1 MNFNRFKITII
12 IIVILNAL
20 TGLLVVWSFTN
31 EHLVVARFTFAIL
44 WVILII
50 VLIHY
55 ATRSNSSL
63 KSFIESF
70 RYLDTKRNNA
80 GIGELDQLYNEIVGV
95 IRKIET
101 ERETNRHYLKHTI
114 NHIGT
119 GILSFNEA
127 GEVEL
132 VNEAT
137 KRMFN
142 LPFVRHISSFSQVS
156 EELPGILT
164 SLRPGQQK
172 LLKLNI
178 DNEIVGLSL
187 RATEFRLFERKV
199 RLFSIQNIKNE
210 LEEEELDAWQKLIR
224 VLTHEIVN
232 SVTPVNSLTNTL
244 IKLFETGGL
253 PKSLQEIDDKTI
265 ADALEGLHSIEKRNK
280 GLMAFV
286 QSYRSLTRIKQPVF
300 SEFSVAGLF
309 RNIYPLV
316 RNEQDVKQIRF
327 TQDPISDNLNLR
339 ADEKL
344 VEQVLINLINNAVQ
358 ALQKTENPEIKLSAQ
373 KSNKQ
378 VVISVSDNGH
388 GIPKEIAGNIFIPF
402 FTTREDGSGIGLSL
416 SRQIMRL
423 HEGSISVKSKP
434 GETIFLLK
442 FPNA

>member
-1 MNFNRFKITII
+1 MIFSRFKIII
-12 IIVILNAL
+12 ITLVILIAL
-20 TGLLVVWSFTN
+20 TGLLMVWSFTKEN
-31 EHLVVARFTFAIL
+31 LVVARFTFLAF
-44 WVILII
+44 WVILIV

-55 ATRSNSSL
+55 VSRSNRSL
-63 KSFIESF
+63 KSFVESF
-70 RYLDTKRNNA
+70 RYLDTRRSRA
-80 GIGELDQLYNEIVGV
+80 GIGELDQLYNEIVGM

-101 ERETNRHYLKHTI
+101 ERETNRHYLRHTI

-142 LPFVRHISSFSQVS
+142 LTSIRHISALSRVS
-156 EELPGILT
+156 DELPDILK
-164 SLRPGQQK
+164 SLRPGHQK
-172 LLKLNI
+172 LLKLNL

-187 RATEFRLFERKV
+187 RATEFKLLDRKV

-244 IKLFETGGL
+244 IKMFETGGM
-253 PKSLQEIDDKTI
+253 PKDLKDLEDKTI

-286 QSYRSLTRIKQPVF
+286 QSYRSLTRIQQPVY

-309 RNIYPLV
+309 RNIFALV
-316 RNEQDVKQIRF
+316 KNELEVKQIRF
-327 TQDPISDNLNLR
+327 VLDPVTESLNLK

-344 VEQVLINLINNAVQ
+344 VEQVLINLINNAIQ
-358 ALQKTENPEIKLSAQ
+358 ALQKTEHPEIRLSAI
-373 KSNKQ
+373 KSNNHL
-378 VVISVSDNGH
+378 IIRVSDNGH
-388 GIPKEIAGNIFIPF
+388 GIPKEIIGNIFIPF
-402 FTTREDGSGIGLSL
+402 FTTREEGSGIGLSL

-423 HEGSISVKSKP
+423 HEGSISVRSTP
-434 GETIFLLK
+434 GETVFLLK
-442 FPNA
+442 FPAI